1 MTSAMAHAEKNILVF
16 GDSLSAGYGIER
28 EASWPQLLQDELI
41 RKQANY
47 TVVNASVSGETTA
60 GGVRRIQALLEKHQ
74 PSIVILE
81 LGANDGLR
89 GGSLT
94 AMRDNLSDIIVKA
107 KRADAKVLLVG
118 MKLPPNYGSAYVETF
133 QNTFKKLAK
142 QHRVA
147 LVPFLLEGVTATQ
160 FQADNLHPVADAQ
173 AHLMNNVLKSLK
185 SMLTK

>member
-1 MTSAMAHAEKNILVF
+1 MAHAEKTILVF
-16 GDSLSAGYGIER
+16 GDSLSAGYGISRDE
-28 EASWPQLLQDELI
+28 SWPQLLQVELT
-41 RKQANY
+41 RTQTNY
-47 TVVNASVSGETTA
+47 NVVNASVSAETTA
-60 GGVRRIQALLEKHQ
+60 GGVRRIQSLLEKHK
-74 PSIVILE
+74 PDIVIVE

-89 GGSLT
+89 GSSLSI
-94 AMRDNLSDIIVKA
+94 MRDNLSDIIVRA

-173 AHLMNNVLKSLK
+173 PQIMNNVLKSLT